1 MAEVTATTTDV
12 TEVAGGAMMTTGPVA
27 MILTVTVAVIM
38 AVTMV
43 VVTIVTTTV
52 TAVSTAMLPLAAKN
66 AVASVASVT
75 IAGVTT
81 TVMLT
86 LLVTMHARHMLL
98 AAPTNLVRMTGMLG
112 EVMSAV
118 GSQPLRDKP
127 HDFPFPV
134 FQCCNFLTPL
144 YLCPFFF
151 LSSSMF
157 SYLPCVPWVG
167 SIRVSP

>member
-1 MAEVTATTTDV
+1 MARLVAEVTATTTDA

-43 VVTIVTTTV
+43 VVTTVMTTV

-66 AVASVASVT
+66 AVASVT

-86 LLVTMHARHMLL
+86 LLVTMHARHILL

-118 GSQPLRDKP
+118 GSQPLKRQAARFSFSR
-127 HDFPFPV
+127 FPM
-134 FQCCNFLTPL
+134 L
-144 YLCPFFF
+144 
-151 LSSSMF
+151 
-157 SYLPCVPWVG
+157 
-167 SIRVSP
+167 